1 MKIGIIQGTTQ
12 ANKNTMLYE
21 CTKRAVAK
29 YRHEVINFGVTA
41 QETESYSYTEIAV
54 LIAWLINS
62 KTVDFIITG
71 CSSGQGMNLACNTLP
86 GVLSGLIQTPQDA
99 FLYGRINGG
108 NVASFSLGLGF
119 GWLGELNFEYAVDKL
134 FAGEL
139 GVGYPPETAVRKRR
153 EAQMVKTLNQIG
165 KRSLTEL
172 MDDLAPEFRNKVLS
186 KKDVVRYIMENSK
199 EESLVK
205 YLANYGK

>member
-12 ANKNTMLYE
+12 ADKNTMLYE

-41 QETESYSYTEIAV
+41 QE
-54 LIAWLINS
+54 
-62 KTVDFIITG
+62 F
-71 CSSGQGMNLACNTLP
+71 M
-86 GVLSGLIQTPQDA
+86 
-99 FLYGRINGG
+99 
-108 NVASFSLGLGF
+108 
-119 GWLGELNFEYAVDKL
+119 
-134 FAGEL
+134 
-139 GVGYPPETAVRKRR
+139 
-153 EAQMVKTLNQIG
+153 
-165 KRSLTEL
+165 
-172 MDDLAPEFRNKVLS
+172 NKVLS